1 MGTAMG
7 VLPLLA
13 DSLIERL
20 QDEDHLVRVAAAEAL
35 QYCKA
40 SDVRNALVTAAGADK
55 SIAVQNA
62 AKNSLRSLGT
72 DSRAAAAAAPKP
84 VLAGKGDE

>member
-1 MGTAMG
+1 
-7 VLPLLA
+7 
-13 DSLIERL
+13 
-20 QDEDHLVRVAAAEAL
+20 
-35 QYCKA
+35 
-40 SDVRNALVTAAGADK
+40 LVTAAGADK

-72 DSRAAAAAAPKP
+72 DSRAAAAAAAPKP